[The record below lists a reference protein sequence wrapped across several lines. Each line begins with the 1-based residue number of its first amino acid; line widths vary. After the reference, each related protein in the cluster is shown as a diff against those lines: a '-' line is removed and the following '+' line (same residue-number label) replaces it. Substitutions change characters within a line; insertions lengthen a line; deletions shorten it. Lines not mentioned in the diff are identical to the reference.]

1 MPTFERGERVV
12 VRRYGEGI
20 VEMVS
25 GESVAV
31 RFARDETRTFIAR
44 YLKRSRAMSS

>member
-31 RFARDETRTFIAR
+31 RFPHDETRTFIAR
-44 YLKRSRAMSS
+44 YLKGSRTASS